1 MDAAMAHTQTQVDQ
15 SARARHQVRG
25 ARARQLGRYL
35 FVAPALL
42 YIMLTTVYPIIS
54 NLRMSLYDVTV
65 TTFLSN
71 SAPFVGADNYRKVLG
86 DPAFQHALQLSLVFT
101 GGSLLFQFTIGF
113 ALALLFSRP
122 FPGNGLLR
130 ALLLLGWMLPIVV
143 SGSIF
148 RWMLDGSFG
157 IINVVLQALGLLQG
171 QRFWLTEPNYALLGT
186 IITNIWVGIPFNM
199 VLLLPGLQSISPTLY
214 EAASIDG
221 ATSWQS
227 FRHITLPL
235 MRPVALSVLLLGII
249 YTFKVFDVVY
259 VMTHGGPVDA
269 TTVLPIYVYNLA
281 FQFFRFGEASATAIL
296 LLMALTVVAVGY
308 LWLSRRE
315 EVA

>member
-1 MDAAMAHTQTQVDQ
+1 MAQPQTQIDERV
-15 SARARHQVRG
+15 RARHQARG
-25 ARARQLGRYL
+25 AWARQLGHYL
-35 FVAPALL
+35 FVVPALL
-42 YIMLTTVYPIIS
+42 YIALTTIYPIVS
-54 NLRMSLYDVTV
+54 NLRMSFYDVTV

-71 SAPFVGADNYRKVLG
+71 SAPFIGLGNYRAVLG
-86 DPAFQHALQLSLVFT
+86 DPAFQHALRLSLVFT
-101 GGSLLFQFTIGF
+101 GGSLLFQFTVGF

-122 FPGNGLLR
+122 FPGNGLFR

-157 IINVVLQALGLLQG
+157 IINFALQGLGLLRG
-171 QRFWLTEPNYALLGT
+171 QRFWLTEPDYALLGT
-186 IITNIWVGIPFNM
+186 IIANIWVGIPFNM

-221 ATSWQS
+221 ATGWQS

-235 MRPVALSVLLLGII
+235 MRPVSLSVLLLGII

-259 VMTHGGPVDA
+259 VMTRGGPVDA

-281 FQFFRFGEASATAIL
+281 FQFFRFGEASAAAIL
-296 LLMALTVVAVGY
+296 LLVALTVVAVGY

>member
-1 MDAAMAHTQTQVDQ
+1 MDNPI
-15 SARARHQVRG
+15 RARRK
-25 ARARQLGRYL
+25 RQGTQIRRLSHYL
-35 FVAPALL
+35 FVVPALL
-42 YIMLTTVYPIIS
+42 YITLTTIYPIVS

-71 SAPFVGADNYRKVLG
+71 NAPFIGLGNYSKVLG
-86 DPAFQHALQLSLVFT
+86 DPAFQNALRLSLLFT
-101 GGSLLFQFTIGF
+101 VGSLLFQFTVGF
-113 ALALLFSRP
+113 GLALLFSRP

-157 IINVVLQALGLLQG
+157 IINFALQGLGLLQG

-186 IITNIWVGIPFNM
+186 IIANIWVGIPFNM
-199 VLLLPGLQSISPTLY
+199 VLLLPGLQSISPMLY

-227 FRHITLPL
+227 FRYVTLPL

-259 VMTHGGPVDA
+259 VMTRGGPVDA

-296 LLMALTVVAVGY
+296 LLLVLTVVAVGY

-315 EVA
+315 EIA

>member
-1 MDAAMAHTQTQVDQ
+1 MARPQTQLDN
-15 SARARHQVRG
+15 AVRT
-25 ARARQLGRYL
+25 RRQPRDSHMGRLGNYL
-35 FVAPALL
+35 FVVPALL
-42 YIMLTTVYPIIS
+42 YITLTTIYPIIS

-71 SAPFVGADNYRKVLG
+71 AAPFIGLANYRAVLS
-86 DPAFQHALQLSLVFT
+86 DAAFQHAFRLSLLFT
-101 GGSLLFQFTIGF
+101 IGSLLFQFTVGF
-113 ALALLFSRP
+113 GLALLFSRP

-130 ALLLLGWMLPIVV
+130 SLLLLGWMLPIVV

-157 IINVVLQALGLLQG
+157 IINFALQGLGLIEG
-171 QRFWLTEPNYALLGT
+171 QRFWLTEPSSALVGT
-186 IITNIWVGIPFNM
+186 IIANIWVGIPFNLI
-199 VLLLPGLQSISPTLY
+199 LLLPGLHGISPTLY

-221 ATSWQS
+221 ATSWQR
-227 FRHITLPL
+227 FRYVTLPL

-259 VMTHGGPVDA
+259 IMTRGGPVDA

-281 FQFFRFGEASATAIL
+281 FQFFRFGEAAATAIVL
-296 LLMALTVVAVGY
+296 LLVLTVVAVGY
-308 LWLSRRE
+308 VWLSRQE

>member
-1 MDAAMAHTQTQVDQ
+1 MARTQTQLDKPV
-15 SARARHQVRG
+15 RARRQVQG
-25 ARARQLGRYL
+25 TQALQLSRYL
-35 FVAPALL
+35 FVVPALL
-42 YIMLTTVYPIIS
+42 YILVTTIYPIVS

-71 SAPFVGADNYRKVLG
+71 NAPFIGLGNYRTVLL
-86 DPAFQHALQLSLVFT
+86 DPAFQNALGLSLLFT

-113 ALALLFSRP
+113 GLALLFSRP

-130 ALLLLGWMLPIVV
+130 SLLLLGWMLPIVV

-157 IINVVLQALGLLQG
+157 IINFALQGLGLLQG
-171 QRFWLTEPNYALLGT
+171 QRFWLTEPHYALLGT
-186 IITNIWVGIPFNM
+186 IIANIWVGIPFNM
-199 VLLLPGLQSISPTLY
+199 ILLLPGLQSISPALY

-221 ATSWQS
+221 ATRWQS
-227 FRHITLPL
+227 FRHVTLPL

-259 VMTHGGPVDA
+259 IMTRGGPVDA

-296 LLMALTVVAVGY
+296 LLLVLTVVAIGY

-315 EVA
+315 EIV

>member
-1 MDAAMAHTQTQVDQ
+1 MAQTQTQADQ
-15 SARARHQVRG
+15 PARANPR
-25 ARARQLGRYL
+25 ARSTQARQLSHYL
-35 FVAPALL
+35 FVVPALL
-42 YIMLTTVYPIIS
+42 YILLTTIYPIVS
-54 NLRMSLYDVTV
+54 NLRMSFYDVTV

-71 SAPFVGADNYRKVLG
+71 SAPFIGLGNYSKVLS
-86 DPAFQHALQLSLVFT
+86 DPAFQNALRLSLLFT
-101 GGSLLFQFTIGF
+101 AGSLLFQFTIGF
-113 ALALLFSRP
+113 TLALLFSRP

-130 ALLLLGWMLPIVV
+130 ALMLLGWMLPIVV

-157 IINVVLQALGLLQG
+157 IINFVLQDLGLLHG

-186 IITNIWVGIPFNM
+186 ILANIWVGIPFNM
-199 VLLLPGLQSISPTLY
+199 VLLLPGLQSISPSLY

-227 FRHITLPL
+227 FVHVTVPL

-259 VMTHGGPVDA
+259 VMTGGGPVDA

-296 LLMALTVVAVGY
+296 LLLVLTVVAIGY

-315 EVA
+315 EIA

>member
-1 MDAAMAHTQTQVDQ
+1 MAQTQTQVDKPV
-15 SARARHQVRG
+15 RARRQAHG
-25 ARARQLGRYL
+25 SRAGQLSHYL
-35 FVAPALL
+35 FVVPALL
-42 YIMLTTVYPIIS
+42 YIMLTTIYPIVS

-71 SAPFVGADNYRKVLG
+71 NAPFVGLGNYRKALS
-86 DPAFQHALQLSLVFT
+86 DPAFQHALRLSFLFT
-101 GGSLLFQFTIGF
+101 GGSLLFQFTVGF

-122 FPGNGLLR
+122 FPGNSLFR

-157 IINVVLQALGLLQG
+157 IINFVLQGLGLLQG
-171 QRFWLTEPNYALLGT
+171 QRFWLTEPDYALLGT
-186 IITNIWVGIPFNM
+186 IIANIWVGIPFNM
-199 VLLLPGLQSISPTLY
+199 VLLLPGLRSISPTLY

-227 FRHITLPL
+227 FRHVTLPL

-259 VMTHGGPVDA
+259 VMTRGGPVDA

-281 FQFFRFGEASATAIL
+281 FQFFRFGEASAAAIL
-296 LLMALTVVAVGY
+296 LLVVLTVVAIGY

-315 EVA
+315 EIA

>member
-1 MDAAMAHTQTQVDQ
+1 MAQTQPQVDQ
-15 SARARHQVRG
+15 PARA
-25 ARARQLGRYL
+25 ARSRRAPAAGQLGRYL

-42 YIMLTTVYPIIS
+42 YIMLTTVYPIVS

-65 TTFLSN
+65 ATFLSN
-71 SAPFVGADNYRKVLG
+71 SAPFIGLDNYRKVLG
-86 DPAFQHALQLSLVFT
+86 DLAFQHALQLSLVFT
-101 GGSLLFQFTIGF
+101 AGSLLFQFTVGF

-157 IINVVLQALGLLQG
+157 IINVILQTLGLLQG
-171 QRFWLTEPNYALLGT
+171 QRFWLTEPSSALLGT

-221 ATSWQS
+221 ATRWQS

-281 FQFFRFGEASATAIL
+281 FQFFRFGEASAAAIVL
-296 LLMALTVVAVGY
+296 LVVLTFVAGCY

-315 EVA
+315 EIA

>member
-1 MDAAMAHTQTQVDQ
+1 MAQSHTHVDKP
-15 SARARHQVRG
+15 ARARRQARG
-25 ARARQLGRYL
+25 SRAGQLSHYL
-35 FVAPALL
+35 FVVPALL
-42 YIMLTTVYPIIS
+42 YIGLTTIYPIVS
-54 NLRMSLYDVTV
+54 NLRMSFYDVTV

-71 SAPFVGADNYRKVLG
+71 NAPFIGLGNYRTVLS
-86 DPAFQHALQLSLVFT
+86 DPTFQHALRVSLVFT

-122 FPGNGLLR
+122 FPGNGLFR

-157 IINVVLQALGLLQG
+157 IINFVLQGLGLLQG

-186 IITNIWVGIPFNM
+186 IIANIWVGIPFNM

-227 FRHITLPL
+227 FRHVTLPL

-259 VMTHGGPVDA
+259 VMTRGGPVDV
-269 TTVLPIYVYNLA
+269 TTVLPIYIYNLA
-281 FQFFRFGEASATAIL
+281 FQFFRFGEASAAAIL
-296 LLMALTVVAVGY
+296 LLVVLMIVAVGY

>member
-1 MDAAMAHTQTQVDQ
+1 MTQTQTQVDKPV
-15 SARARHQVRG
+15 RTRRG
-25 ARARQLGRYL
+25 ARDARAHQLSTYL
-35 FVAPALL
+35 FVLPALL
-42 YIMLTTVYPIIS
+42 YIMLTTIYPIVS
-54 NLRMSLYDVTV
+54 NLGMSLYDVTV

-71 SAPFVGADNYRKVLG
+71 NAPFIGLGNYRKVLS
-86 DPAFQHALQLSLVFT
+86 DPAFQNALRLSLLFT

-157 IINVVLQALGLLQG
+157 IINFVLQGLGLLQG
-171 QRFWLTEPNYALLGT
+171 QRFWLTEPSYALLGT
-186 IITNIWVGIPFNM
+186 IIANIWVGIPFNM

-227 FRHITLPL
+227 FRHVTLPL

-249 YTFKVFDVVY
+249 YTFKVFDVVFI
-259 VMTHGGPVDA
+259 MTRGGPVDA

-296 LLMALTVVAVGY
+296 LLLVLTIVAISY

>member
-1 MDAAMAHTQTQVDQ
+1 MARTRTQADQ
-15 SARARHQVRG
+15 QISARGQAGGVQ
-25 ARARQLGRYL
+25 ARQLSRYL
-35 FVAPALL
+35 FVVPALL
-42 YIMLTTVYPIIS
+42 YITLTTIYPVIS

-65 TTFLSN
+65 TTFLAN
-71 SAPFVGADNYRKVLG
+71 NAPFIGLGNYGKVIA
-86 DPAFQHALQLSLVFT
+86 DPAFQNALRLSLLFT

-113 ALALLFSRP
+113 ALALLFNRP

-157 IINVVLQALGLLQG
+157 IFNFFLQSLGLLSG
-171 QRFWLTEPNYALLGT
+171 PRFWLTEPQTALLGT
-186 IITNIWVGIPFNM
+186 IAANIWVGIPFNM
-199 VLLLPGLQSISPTLY
+199 VLLLPGLQSIPATLY
-214 EAASIDG
+214 EAAGIDG
-221 ATSWQS
+221 ATSAQS
-227 FRHITLPL
+227 FRYITLPL

-259 VMTHGGPVDA
+259 VMTGGGPVDA

-296 LLMALTVVAVGY
+296 LLLTLTIVAIGY

-315 EVA
+315 EIA

>member
-1 MDAAMAHTQTQVDQ
+1 MARPQTQVDNAGH
-15 SARARHQVRG
+15 ARRQVQGRHVR
-25 ARARQLGRYL
+25 RLGRYL
-35 FVAPALL
+35 FVVPALL
-42 YIMLTTVYPIIS
+42 YITLTTIYPIVS

-71 SAPFVGADNYRKVLG
+71 TAPFIGLANYRTVLS
-86 DPAFQHALQLSLVFT
+86 DPDFQNAFRLSLLFT
-101 GGSLLFQFTIGF
+101 IGSLLFQFTAGF
-113 ALALLFSRP
+113 GLALLFSRP

-130 ALLLLGWMLPIVV
+130 SLLLLGWMLPIVV

-157 IINVVLQALGLLQG
+157 IINFALQGLGLIEG
-171 QRFWLTEPNYALLGT
+171 QRFWLTEPDFALVGT
-186 IITNIWVGIPFNM
+186 IVANIWVGIPFNM
-199 VLLLPGLQSISPTLY
+199 ILLLPGLHSISPTLY

-221 ATSWQS
+221 ATSWQR
-227 FRHITLPL
+227 FRYVTMPL

-259 VMTHGGPVDA
+259 IMTRGGPVDA

-281 FQFFRFGEASATAIL
+281 FQFFRFGEAAATAIVL
-296 LLMALTVVAVGY
+296 LLVLTVVAVGY
-308 LWLSRRE
+308 LWLSRQE

>member
-1 MDAAMAHTQTQVDQ
+1 MAQSQTQVDKPAH
-15 SARARHQVRG
+15 ARRQRRG
-25 ARARQLGRYL
+25 GGAGQLSHYL
-35 FVAPALL
+35 FVVPALL
-42 YIMLTTVYPIIS
+42 YIVLTTIYPIVS
-54 NLRMSLYDVTV
+54 NLRMSFYDVTV

-71 SAPFVGADNYRKVLG
+71 NAPFIGLGNYRTVLS
-86 DPAFQHALQLSLVFT
+86 DPAFQHAMRLSLLFT

-122 FPGNGLLR
+122 FPGNGLFR

-157 IINVVLQALGLLQG
+157 IINFVLQGLGLLHG
-171 QRFWLTEPNYALLGT
+171 QRFWLTEPDYALLGT
-186 IITNIWVGIPFNM
+186 IIANIWVGIPFNM

-227 FRHITLPL
+227 FRHVTLPL

-259 VMTHGGPVDA
+259 VMTRGGPVDT

-281 FQFFRFGEASATAIL
+281 FQFFRFGEASAAAIL
-296 LLMALTVVAVGY
+296 LLMALTIVAVGY

>member
-1 MDAAMAHTQTQVDQ
+1 MAQTQTQVDKPVRTRPG
-15 SARARHQVRG
+15 ARG
-25 ARARQLGRYL
+25 ARARQLSTYL
-35 FVAPALL
+35 FVVPALL
-42 YIMLTTVYPIIS
+42 YIMLTTIYPIVS

-71 SAPFVGADNYRKVLG
+71 DAPFIGLGNYSKVLS
-86 DPAFQHALQLSLVFT
+86 DPAFQNALRLSLLFT

-122 FPGNGLLR
+122 FPGNGLIR

-157 IINVVLQALGLLQG
+157 IINFVLQGLSLLQG
-171 QRFWLTEPNYALLGT
+171 QRFWLTEPSYALLGT
-186 IITNIWVGIPFNM
+186 IIANIWVGIPFNM

-227 FRHITLPL
+227 FRHVTLPL

-249 YTFKVFDVVY
+249 YTFKVFDVVFI
-259 VMTHGGPVDA
+259 MTRGGPVDA

-296 LLMALTVVAVGY
+296 LLLVLTIVAVGY

-315 EVA
+315 EVI

>member
-1 MDAAMAHTQTQVDQ
+1 MAGTQMPGDT
-15 SARARHQVRG
+15 SARVRG
-25 ARARQLGRYL
+25 RQSRQLGRYL
-35 FVAPALL
+35 FVVPALL
-42 YIMLTTVYPIIS
+42 YIMLTTVYPIVS
-54 NLRMSLYDVTV
+54 NLWMSLYDVTV

-71 SAPFVGADNYRKVLG
+71 SAPFIGAENYRRVLS
-86 DPAFQHALQLSLVFT
+86 DPAFQNALRLSLLFT

-122 FPGNGLLR
+122 FPGNGILR
-130 ALLLLGWMLPIVV
+130 SLLLLGWMLPIVV

-157 IINVVLQALGLLQG
+157 IVNVALQGMGLLQG
-171 QRFWLTEPNYALLGT
+171 PRFWLTEPNYALLGT
-186 IITNIWVGIPFNM
+186 IIANIWVGIPFNM
-199 VLLLPGLQSISPTLY
+199 VLLLPGLQSIPPTLY

-221 ATSWQS
+221 ATRWQS
-227 FRHITLPL
+227 FRFVTLPL

-259 VMTHGGPVDA
+259 IMTRGGPVD
-269 TTVLPIYVYNLA
+269 TTTLLPIYVYNLA

-296 LLMALTVVAVGY
+296 LLLVLTVVAVGY

>member
-1 MDAAMAHTQTQVDQ
+1 MAQTQPQVDQ
-15 SARARHQVRG
+15 PVRAARTGRRQAAG
-25 ARARQLGRYL
+25 QLGRYL

-42 YIMLTTVYPIIS
+42 YIMLTTVYPIVS

-71 SAPFVGADNYRKVLG
+71 SAPFIGLDNYRKVLG
-86 DPAFQHALQLSLVFT
+86 DLAFQHALQLSLVFT
-101 GGSLLFQFTIGF
+101 AGSLLFQFTVGF

-157 IINVVLQALGLLQG
+157 IINVILQALGLLQG
-171 QRFWLTEPNYALLGT
+171 QRFWLTEPSSALLGT

-221 ATSWQS
+221 ATRWQS

-281 FQFFRFGEASATAIL
+281 FQFFRFGEASAAAIVL
-296 LLMALTVVAVGY
+296 LVVLTFVAGCY

-315 EVA
+315 EVV